1 MHTWTWAEGAFVG
14 AHAREASG
22 DAASAGEGAAPF
34 PGSREPDGVRGAD
47 GAWVRVSVGATAE
60 VDLDEG
66 SPLVREVLRDMPHA
80 AVSYG
85 ERDASSA
92 CGIVVVPAGM
102 GRRREAARFAFVLRP
117 HCLALVED
125 GPLARP
131 LIERLAAEGAPVE
144 GPVDAL
150 MGLIRL
156 LLRDQPALLSEVR
169 EDLELIEEAV
179 LEGRERPNRALMM
192 EDARRMFG
200 LDTFYQ
206 GLSDIVDNLAEEGE
220 GLASPAER
228 LRAKALARQ
237 LDRLAT
243 RLEALQQYG
252 LEVHSLYQESIDVHQ
267 NHVMQW
273 LTVVTTIAMPLTF
286 ITGWYGMNFP
296 HMALFDAAW
305 GYPAVIVVCLAIVAA
320 EVRFFHRRGWLRFGG
335 GRPRRGRRD
344 RRRGGD
350 AA

>member
-144 GPVDAL
+144 GPADAL

-169 EDLELIEEAV
+169 EDLELIEERI
-179 LEGRERPNRALMM
+179 LEGHERVDRAKMVA
-192 EDARRMFG
+192 DSRRLLG
-200 LDTFYQ
+200 YDTFYQ
-206 GLSDIVDNLAEEGE
+206 GLSDVADDLGDDALMPLTGKD
-220 GLASPAER
+220 GQ
-228 LRAKALARQ
+228 RAFRSLARQ
-237 LDRLAT
+237 LDRLSA
-243 RLEALQQYG
+243 RLETLQDYSLQIN
-252 LEVHSLYQESIDVHQ
+252 SLYQESIDIRQ
-267 NHVMQW
+267 NNVMQW
-273 LTVVTTIAMPLTF
+273 LTVVATIAMPLTF
-286 ITGWYGMNFP
+286 ITSWYGMNFP
-296 HMALFDAAW
+296 NMVLINTSW
-305 GYPAVIVVCLAIVAA
+305 GYAVAALLCLAIVVA
-320 EVRFFHRRGWLRFGG
+320 EVVFFHRKGWLSFGP
-335 GRPRRGRRD
+335 GRRRRGRR
-344 RRRGGD
+344 GGRD
-350 AA
+350 A